1 MPDTPADLLR
11 RYYRDVWVGGNVDA
25 LDELLADDYH
35 DHDPPPGYGSDRES
49 ARRLAAAFTA
59 GMRDAEVTILALV
72 ADDRTAV
79 AHYRL
84 EWNHEGPFLGNA
96 AADGQRF
103 SLRGSDL
110 IEVEGGRISAI
121 YHVENL
127 LALVRQLTPP

>member
-1 MPDTPADLLR
+1 MPETPADLLR
-11 RYYRDVWVGGNVDA
+11 RYYREVWVAGNVDA
-25 LDELLADDYH
+25 LDELLADDYR

-49 ARRLAAAFTA
+49 ARRLAADFVA
-59 GMRDAEVTILALV
+59 GQRDTELTILALV

-84 EWNHEGPFLGNA
+84 DWLQEGAFLGNPA
-96 AADGQRF
+96 GDGKRF

-110 IEVEGGRISAI
+110 IEVEGGRIAAI

-127 LALVRQLTPP
+127 LALVRQL